1 MTDFRL
7 NFSSIMN
14 DMKNLKESKFFMNE
28 NTLQGEY
35 FSKSELDK
43 ISSTFEKQAYDIL
56 IKIKHENDLYISTI
70 KNNVSQFLK
79 DNKDYLDNLMKDL
92 EYLFSEKMDQLGE
105 EYKKVFNKHLEST
118 NNVIIKN
125 KELTKN
131 YLDGMYRV
139 LTNNNEIVK
148 LLENTPVNKAL
159 PPGHNCYYPTHA
171 HCWKYTRY
179 VDLISTKSVT
189 QFYYD
194 KYRRFKTKFDLSK
207 EFIKDDLNSDIVE
220 EYKKAITN
228 FKQLLQT
235 FKNNKMSDK
244 YPEFS
249 ELYFID
255 ENIKKMDD
263 FYNSLNR
270 HISDEVFNNEYLP
283 LLNKYKQ
290 NKSQEITEM

>member
-1 MTDFRL
+1 
-7 NFSSIMN
+7 
-14 DMKNLKESKFFMNE
+14 
-28 NTLQGEY
+28 
-35 FSKSELDK
+35 
-43 ISSTFEKQAYDIL
+43 
-56 IKIKHENDLYISTI
+56 
-70 KNNVSQFLK
+70 
-79 DNKDYLDNLMKDL
+79 MKDL

-105 EYKKVFNKHLEST
+105 EYKNVFNKHLDSI
-118 NNVIIKN
+118 NSAMNKN

-131 YLDGMYRV
+131 YFDGMHDI
-139 LTNNNEIVK
+139 LANNNKIVE

-159 PPGHNCYYPTHA
+159 PPELNCFYPTHA

-179 VDLISTKSVT
+179 TDSISTKSVT

-194 KYRRFKTKFDLSK
+194 KYRIFKTKYDLSK
-207 EFIKDDLNSDIVE
+207 EFINDDLNSDILE

-244 YPEFS
+244 YPEFT

-283 LLNKYKQ
+283 RLKNFIQ
-290 NKSQEITEM
+290 NKNQEITDMNNYIENKHQKIKTQKNSK